1 MNDNPA
7 DDRQQR
13 KRRAQLGVGLTSLLF
28 IGAVIYGTTRIPS
41 YECEVCI
48 EFHGVTVCRIV
59 QAATQEE
66 ARSSGMN
73 NACALVAS
81 GVTDTLA
88 CERQVPLK
96 LECREVG
103 NATGDEGA
111 RPPSPV
117 EM

>member
-1 MNDNPA
+1 MNATAA
-7 DDRQQR
+7 DDRKRR
-13 KRRAQLGVGLTSLLF
+13 KRRAQIGVGLASLFF
-28 IGAVIYGTTRIPS
+28 IAAVIYGTTRIPS
-41 YECEVCI
+41 VECEVCI

-59 QAATQEE
+59 QAATPEE
-66 ARSSGMN
+66 ARTSGMN

-103 NATGDEGA
+103 KATGDEGA
-111 RPPSPV
+111 QPPSPV
-117 EM
+117 DL